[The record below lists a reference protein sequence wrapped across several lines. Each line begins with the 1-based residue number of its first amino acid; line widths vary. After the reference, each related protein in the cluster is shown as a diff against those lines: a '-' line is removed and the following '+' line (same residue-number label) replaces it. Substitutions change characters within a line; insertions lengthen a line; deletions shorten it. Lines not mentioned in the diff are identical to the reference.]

1 MEEFSAPILHVSSR
15 FVKRGL
21 RSKAFYDKLKMP
33 PERAAK
39 VLSAKQVVMCPTRS
53 LFVSPWS
60 EAGIRERNFFEGN
73 FPEPVGEGRDVE

>member
-33 PERAAK
+33 PERAAE

-53 LFVSPWS
+53 LFVSHGAKQRS
-60 EAGIRERNFFEGN
+60 GNGTFFEGN